1 MALLRMEMER
11 TQEVFR
17 ILGNRKGGGG
27 AVYAGTL
34 GAVSEATQ
42 TRGSIHVSKDGRYT
56 VRNTYT
62 GKQHAL
68 DYSTFCVV
76 YLQKSIYPCIAY
88 NNYNKNFV
96 YSYISFATVHFRF
109 PRYFS
114 RVHFQHSHGN
124 QPAAGCQL
132 SSHNIHKVL
141 PLLDD

>member
-42 TRGSIHVSKDGRYT
+42 TSGSIHVSKDGRYT

-76 YLQKSIYPCIAY
+76 YLQKVYILASHIIIIIKTLYIVIFPSPRFTLDFLVIFRVSTFSTVTAIILRRDANLVVTIYTKFYLC
-88 NNYNKNFV
+88 
-96 YSYISFATVHFRF
+96 
-109 PRYFS
+109 
-114 RVHFQHSHGN
+114 
-124 QPAAGCQL
+124 
-132 SSHNIHKVL
+132 
-141 PLLDD
+141 